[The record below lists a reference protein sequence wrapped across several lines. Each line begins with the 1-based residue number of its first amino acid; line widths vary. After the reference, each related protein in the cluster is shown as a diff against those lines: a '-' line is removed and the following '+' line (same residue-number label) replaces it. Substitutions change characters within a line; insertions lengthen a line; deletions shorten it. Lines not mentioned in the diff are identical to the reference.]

1 MRALLIAGALVGCG
15 HSPPTGAGARD
26 EAVALWKRS
35 GLEVSAFT
43 PIVPSFGNDCATGIV
58 SKVDVLVCNYASAPA
73 ATAAARAALQWVG
86 DTTGSAQARG
96 TLVIAAADRRKADPN
111 GRTINQIFKLVPR

>member
-1 MRALLIAGALVGCG
+1 MRGFWIAVTFAGCG
-15 HSPPTGAGARD
+15 HSAPAGPGAR
-26 EAVALWKRS
+26 EEVVASWKQG
-35 GLEVSAFT
+35 GLEVSALT
-43 PIVPSFGNDCATGIV
+43 PAVTNFGTDCATGIV

-73 ATAAARAALQWVG
+73 AIAAAQPALQWVG
-86 DTTGSAQARG
+86 DTTGSAQTRG